1 MVYGADGEPDVR
13 ETVPRLG
20 RTQGMAYAGSAPG
33 ADQGCKLMGMGE
45 TPEELAELDRLLS
58 ASLGG
63 AGDHLRSIMTE
74 EERTLNAAET
84 CRVLTGMKT
93 LALATVTSAGEP
105 RISGVD
111 GHFLHARWVFTTAGT
126 AVKARHL
133 RARPSASVAH
143 IVGDDLG
150 VYAHGTVEF
159 LTDADADFAAIDAH
173 LVKHYGS
180 SPSSWGDDIVYL
192 RLQPS
197 WMVSYAFNRAALLR
211 SLDGDDAEGTVSQ
224 PAP

>member
-1 MVYGADGEPDVR
+1 MDMY
-13 ETVPRLG
+13 
-20 RTQGMAYAGSAPG
+20 
-33 ADQGCKLMGMGE
+33 E

-58 ASLGG
+58 GSLGG
-63 AGDHLRSIMTE
+63 ASEHLRSIMTE

-93 LALATVTSAGEP
+93 LALATVTNAGEP

-111 GHFLHARWVFTTAGT
+111 GHFLHARWVFTTAGN

-159 LTDADADFAAIDAH
+159 LSDADADFPGIEAH
-173 LVKHYGS
+173 LVNHYGS
-180 SPSSWGDDIVYL
+180 SPSSWGDYIVYL
-192 RLQPS
+192 RFQPS
-197 WMVSYAFNRAALLR
+197 WMVSYAFNKSALLGSR
-211 SLDGDDAEGTVSQ
+211 TGGDDDAAAG
-224 PAP
+224 